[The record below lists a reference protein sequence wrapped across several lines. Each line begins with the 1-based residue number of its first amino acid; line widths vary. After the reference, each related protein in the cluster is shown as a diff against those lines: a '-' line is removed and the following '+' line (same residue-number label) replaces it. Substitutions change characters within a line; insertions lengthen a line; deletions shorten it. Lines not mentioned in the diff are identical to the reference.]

1 MTYKCVIGL
10 RNWSALALLEYM
22 KKYIKDATTI
32 CIPKNKT
39 TVAGNKKLGE
49 LYDTYHD
56 RDDRLLYLTVLTTD
70 PF

>member
-39 TVAGNKKLGE
+39 TVAGNKKLG
-49 LYDTYHD
+49 
-56 RDDRLLYLTVLTTD
+56 
-70 PF
+70 